1 MAGGL
6 FYQSSLR
13 DFAMD
18 LSPEMVLQR
27 QDLLLVLCLGMVL
40 GIIIGLL
47 IRSSKVRQLEKRRTE
62 LELTLQLEQ
71 QNKRQ
76 LDDILI
82 QTREQ
87 LANTF
92 NQLSNE
98 ALTRNNTNFLRLAE
112 ENLKRFQSEAE
123 AGLSSKEKAIEQ
135 MLKPINEAL
144 QQTSKQIHEIEKD
157 RKEAYGSLTTTI
169 AQMTQSQQQLQQET
183 QNLVQ
188 ALRRP
193 EVRGQWGEMTLRR
206 LAELSGMVAHCDFYE
221 QTHTA
226 TETGSIRPD
235 MIVRLPE
242 SREIIVDAK
251 TPLDA
256 YLSAIQAKDD
266 ASRKLELKRHAQIIR
281 GRVKELSRKNYWAE
295 YSQSPEFVVLFI
307 PGEQFLSAALEVDP
321 ALLEDS
327 MSQNIILATP
337 TNFIALLRAVSYGW
351 KQQALAENAEV
362 IRELGEALYKRL
374 ATFGNHLSK
383 LGSSLGSSVNHFNS
397 AVGSLERQVLPG
409 ARKFTEMGISSKN
422 DIPDLPP
429 IEQLPRQVQN
439 VRDEE

>member
-1 MAGGL
+1 
-6 FYQSSLR
+6 
-13 DFAMD
+13 MD
-18 LSPEMVLQR
+18 LSLAFFQQNQNVFIVL
-27 QDLLLVLCLGMVL
+27 LIGILL
-40 GIIIGLL
+40 GIAIGMA
-47 IRSSKVRQLEKRRTE
+47 IRNGRIRDLEKNNAE
-62 LELTLQLEQ
+62 LDLTLQLEQ
-71 QNKRQ
+71 KNKRQ
-76 LDDILI
+76 MDEILS

-98 ALTRNNTNFLRLAE
+98 ALTRNNTSFLRLAE
-112 ENLKRFQSEAE
+112 ENLKRFQSEAK
-123 AGLSSKEKAIEQ
+123 ADLGSKEKAIEQ
-135 MLKPINEAL
+135 MLKPINDAL
-144 QQTSKQIHEIEKD
+144 QQTSKQIHEIEKE

-169 AQMTQSQQQLQQET
+169 AQMTLSQQQLQQET

-193 EVRGQWGEMTLRR
+193 EVRGQWGEMTLKR
-206 LAELSGMVAHCDFYE
+206 LAELSGMVAHCDFFE

-242 SREIIVDAK
+242 NREIIVDAK

-266 ASRKLELKRHAQIIR
+266 LTRKLELKRHAQIIR

-295 YSQSPEFVVLFI
+295 YSRSPEFVVLFI

-321 ALLEDS
+321 ALLEES

-362 IRELGEALYKRL
+362 IRELGETLYKRL
-374 ATFGNHLSK
+374 STFGNHLSK
-383 LGSSLGSSVNHFNS
+383 LGNSLGSSVNHFNS

-422 DIPDLPP
+422 EITELPP
-429 IEQLPRQVQN
+429 VEQMPRQVQN
-439 VRDEE
+439 SSDAE

>member
-1 MAGGL
+1 
-6 FYQSSLR
+6 
-13 DFAMD
+13 MD
-18 LSPEMVLQR
+18 LSPEFFLQHR
-27 QDLLLVLCLGMVL
+27 DLLIVLLL
-40 GIIIGLL
+40 GILLGIAIGMF
-47 IRSSKVRQLEKRRTE
+47 IRSGKIRELEKNNAE
-62 LELTLQLEQ
+62 LDLTLQLEQ
-71 QNKRQ
+71 KNKRQ
-76 LDDILI
+76 MDDILS

-112 ENLKRFQSEAE
+112 ENLKRFQSEAK
-123 AGLSSKEKAIEQ
+123 ADLSTKEKAIEQ

-144 QQTSKQIHEIEKD
+144 QQTSKQIQEIEKD
-157 RKEAYGSLTTTI
+157 RKEAYGSLNTTI
-169 AQMTQSQQQLQQET
+169 AQMNLSQQQLQQET

-242 SREIIVDAK
+242 KREIIVDAK

-266 ASRKLELKRHAQIIR
+266 ATRKLELKRHAQIIR
-281 GRVKELSRKNYWAE
+281 GRIKELSRKNYWAE

-362 IRELGEALYKRL
+362 IRELGETLYKRL
-374 ATFGNHLSK
+374 STFGNHLSK
-383 LGSSLGSSVNHFNS
+383 LGNSLGSSVNHFNS

-422 DIPDLPP
+422 EITELPP
-429 IEQLPRQVQN
+429 IEQLPRPVQILS
-439 VRDEE
+439 DEE

>member
-1 MAGGL
+1 
-6 FYQSSLR
+6 
-13 DFAMD
+13 MD
-18 LSPEMVLQR
+18 LMT
-27 QDLLLVLCLGMVL
+27 LLLHYQLVIAIVISCCVGVL
-40 GIIIGLL
+40 IGFA
-47 IRSSKVRQLEKRRTE
+47 IRNRKIHQLQTT
-62 LELTLQLEQ
+62 LATLQMKLELEQ
-71 QNKRQ
+71 QHQAQ
-76 LDDILI
+76 LDELLD
-82 QTREQ
+82 QTRDQ

-112 ENLKRFQSEAE
+112 ENLKRFQSEAK
-123 AGLSSKEKAIEQ
+123 ADLGTKEKAIEQ

-144 QQTSKQIHEIEKD
+144 QQTSKQIQEIEKD
-157 RKEAYGSLTTTI
+157 RKEAYGSLNTTI
-169 AQMTQSQQQLQQET
+169 AQMNLNQRQLQQET

-226 TETGSIRPD
+226 TEAGSIRPD

-242 SREIIVDAK
+242 KREIIVDAK

-266 ASRKLELKRHAQIIR
+266 ATRKYELKRHAQIIR
-281 GRVKELSRKNYWAE
+281 GRIKELSRKNYWAE

-321 ALLEDS
+321 DLLEDS

-351 KQQALAENAEV
+351 KQQALAENAEI
-362 IRELGEALYKRL
+362 IRELGETLYKRL

-409 ARKFTEMGISSKN
+409 ARKFTEMGISSKS
-422 DIPDLPP
+422 DITELPP
-429 IEQLPRQVQN
+429 IEQQPRQVQN
-439 VRDEE
+439 LSDED

>member
-1 MAGGL
+1 
-6 FYQSSLR
+6 
-13 DFAMD
+13 MD
-18 LSPEMVLQR
+18 LIISFIQ
-27 QDLLLVLCLGMVL
+27 QNQLLLLIATAGLVI
-40 GIIIGLL
+40 GIIIGMMLRNGKL
-47 IRSSKVRQLEKRRTE
+47 RELQSRNAELNLTLE
-62 LELTLQLEQ
+62 LEQK
-71 QNKRQ
+71 NKRQ
-76 LDDILI
+76 LDDVLA

-98 ALTRNNTNFLRLAE
+98 ALSRNNTDFLRLAE
-112 ENLKRFQSEAE
+112 ENLKRFQSEAKAE
-123 AGLSSKEKAIEQ
+123 LGSKEKAIEQ
-135 MLKPINEAL
+135 MLKPINDAL
-144 QQTSKQIHEIEKD
+144 KQTSKQIHDIEKD

-206 LAELSGMVAHCDFYE
+206 LAELSGMVAHCDFFE

-226 TETGSIRPD
+226 TDSGAIRPD

-242 SREIIVDAK
+242 KREIIVDAK

-266 ASRKLELKRHAQIIR
+266 ASRQREMKRHAQIIR
-281 GRVKELSRKNYWAE
+281 SRVKELARKNYWAE

-307 PGEQFLSAALEVDP
+307 PGEQFLSAALEVDA

-327 MSQNIILATP
+327 MNQNIILATP

-351 KQQALAENAEV
+351 KQQALADNAEV

-383 LGSSLGSSVNHFNS
+383 LGNSLGSSVNHFNS

-409 ARKFTEMGISSKN
+409 ARKFTEMGISSKSE
-422 DIPDLPP
+422 ITELPP
-429 IEQLPRQVQN
+429 IEQQPRQLQN
-439 VRDEE
+439 SDDDEQ

>member
-1 MAGGL
+1 
-6 FYQSSLR
+6 
-13 DFAMD
+13 MD
-18 LSPEMVLQR
+18 LSPEFFLR
-27 QDLLLVLCLGMVL
+27 HQDLLIVLLIGILL
-40 GIIIGLL
+40 GIVIGLF
-47 IRSSKVRQLEKRRTE
+47 IRSGRIRTLEKNNAE
-62 LELTLQLEQ
+62 LDLTLQLEQ
-71 QNKRQ
+71 KNKQ
-76 LDDILI
+76 QMDEILS

-98 ALTRNNTNFLRLAE
+98 ALTRNNTSFLRLAE
-112 ENLKRFQSEAE
+112 ENLKRFQSEAK
-123 AGLSSKEKAIEQ
+123 ADLGTKEKAIEQ

-144 QQTSKQIHEIEKD
+144 QQTSKQIQEIEKD
-157 RKEAYGSLTTTI
+157 RKEAYGSLTSTI
-169 AQMTQSQQQLQQET
+169 AQMNLSQQQLQQET

-242 SREIIVDAK
+242 KREIIVDAK

-266 ASRKLELKRHAQIIR
+266 LTRKLELKRHAQIIR
-281 GRVKELSRKNYWAE
+281 GRIKELSRKNYWAE

-362 IRELGEALYKRL
+362 IRELGETLYKRL
-374 ATFGNHLSK
+374 STFGNHLSK
-383 LGSSLGSSVNHFNS
+383 LGNSLGSSVNHFNS

-422 DIPDLPP
+422 EITELPP
-429 IEQLPRQVQN
+429 IEQLPRPVQN
-439 VRDEE
+439 LSDEE

>member
-1 MAGGL
+1 
-6 FYQSSLR
+6 
-13 DFAMD
+13 MD
-18 LSPEMVLQR
+18 LSPEFFLQH
-27 QDLLLVLCLGMVL
+27 QDLLIVLLVGILL
-40 GIIIGLL
+40 GIVIGLF
-47 IRSSKVRQLEKRRTE
+47 IRSGKIRRLEKNNAE
-62 LELTLQLEQ
+62 LDLTLQLEQ
-71 QNKRQ
+71 KNKRQ
-76 LDDILI
+76 MDELLS

-98 ALTRNNTNFLRLAE
+98 ALTRNNTSFLRLAE
-112 ENLKRFQSEAE
+112 ENLKRFQSEAK
-123 AGLSSKEKAIEQ
+123 ADLGSKEKAIEQ

-144 QQTSKQIHEIEKD
+144 QQTSKQIQEIEKD
-157 RKEAYGSLTTTI
+157 RKEAYGSLNTTI
-169 AQMTQSQQQLQQET
+169 TQMNLSQQQLQQET

-193 EVRGQWGEMTLRR
+193 EVRGQWGEMTLKR

-221 QTHTA
+221 QTHTT

-242 SREIIVDAK
+242 KREIIVDAK

-266 ASRKLELKRHAQIIR
+266 MTRKLELKRHAQIIR
-281 GRVKELSRKNYWAE
+281 GRIKELSRKNYWAE

-351 KQQALAENAEV
+351 KQQALAENAEI
-362 IRELGEALYKRL
+362 IRELGETLYKRL

-383 LGSSLGSSVNHFNS
+383 LGNSLGQSVNHFNS

-409 ARKFTEMGISSKN
+409 ARKFIEMGISTKSQ
-422 DIPDLPP
+422 ITDLPP
-429 IEQLPRQVQN
+429 LEQQPRQVQDKN
-439 VRDEE
+439 DAD

>member
-1 MAGGL
+1 
-6 FYQSSLR
+6 
-13 DFAMD
+13 MD
-18 LSPEMVLQR
+18 LALSFIKTHQT
-27 QDLLLVLCLGMVL
+27 
-40 GIIIGLL
+40 LL
-47 IRSSKVRQLEKRRTE
+47 IFSLLALTVGILIGILLRNGKVRTQQAQIN
-62 LELTLQLEQ
+62 ELTMKLDWEQ
-71 QNKRQ
+71 QHKAE
-76 LDDILI
+76 LDEILDH
-82 QTREQ
+82 TRDQ

-98 ALTRNNTNFLRLAE
+98 ALNRNNTNFLRLAE
-112 ENLKRFQSEAE
+112 ENLKRFQSEAKAE
-123 AGLSSKEKAIEQ
+123 LGTKEKAIEQ
-135 MLKPINEAL
+135 LLKPINEAL
-144 QQTSKQIHEIEKD
+144 QNTSKQIHEIEKE
-157 RKEAYGSLTTTI
+157 RKEAYGSLNTTI
-169 AQMTQSQQQLQQET
+169 AQMNVNQQQLQQET

-242 SREIIVDAK
+242 KREIIVDAK

-266 ASRKLELKRHAQIIR
+266 MTRKLELKRHAQIIR
-281 GRVKELSRKNYWAE
+281 GRIKELSRKNYWAE

-351 KQQALAENAEV
+351 KQQKLAENAEI
-362 IRELGEALYKRL
+362 IRELGETLYKRL

-383 LGSSLGSSVNHFNS
+383 LGNSLGQSVNHFNS

-409 ARKFTEMGISSKN
+409 ARKFTEMGISTKSE
-422 DIPDLPP
+422 ITDLPP
-429 IEQLPRQVQN
+429 LEQQPRQVQDKN
-439 VRDEE
+439 DAD

>member
-1 MAGGL
+1 
-6 FYQSSLR
+6 
-13 DFAMD
+13 MD
-18 LSPEMVLQR
+18 LILSYIQIHQTPF
-27 QDLLLVLCLGMVL
+27 
-40 GIIIGLL
+40 IIGLL
-47 IRSSKVRQLEKRRTE
+47 ALASGILIGVLLRNGKIRMQQSQINE
-62 LELTLQLEQ
+62 LALKLDWEQ
-71 QNKRQ
+71 QHKAE
-76 LDDILI
+76 LDEILDH
-82 QTREQ
+82 TRDQ

-98 ALTRNNTNFLRLAE
+98 ALSRNNTNFLRLAE
-112 ENLKRFQSEAE
+112 ENLKRFQSEAKAE
-123 AGLSSKEKAIEQ
+123 LGHKEKAIEQ
-135 MLKPINEAL
+135 LLKPINEAL
-144 QQTSKQIHEIEKD
+144 QNTSKQIHEIEKE
-157 RKEAYGSLTTTI
+157 RKEAYGSLNTTI
-169 AQMTQSQQQLQQET
+169 AQMNLNQQQLQQET

-242 SREIIVDAK
+242 KREIIVDAK

-266 ASRKLELKRHAQIIR
+266 LTRKLELKRHAQIIR
-281 GRVKELSRKNYWAE
+281 GRIKELSRKNYWAE

-351 KQQALAENAEV
+351 KQQKLAENAEI
-362 IRELGEALYKRL
+362 IRELGETLYKRL

-383 LGSSLGSSVNHFNS
+383 LGNSLGQSVNHFNS
-397 AVGSLERQVLPG
+397 AVGSLERNVLPG
-409 ARKFTEMGISSKN
+409 ARKFTEMGISVKSEI
-422 DIPDLPP
+422 DELPP
-429 IEQLPRQVQN
+429 VEQQPRQVQN
-439 VRDEE
+439 FSDSD